1 MTNLAFALTDF
12 LVVIG
17 VAAGLW
23 RLWPHRRHGE
33 VRMVRMGLVLM
44 AVAAATGTLRFASG
58 QIDALAGAHSLA
70 STFAGAAGLA
80 LIATG
85 LAIKAFAISLPA
97 GVTRYIRVG
106 IPVFTAF
113 MLLFPGLSDLV
124 GLVAPASLIA
134 GLAASGALL
143 ARRHWRAGLLWMSA
157 FALIAAASLA
167 IGASREATTLGIANW
182 HIYHTLLA
190 IWAVL
195 VGEATRHSLGKH

>member
-1 MTNLAFALTDF
+1 MTNLALAFTDF

-23 RLWPHRRHGE
+23 RLWPQRRYGE
-33 VRMVRMGLVLM
+33 VRMVRLGLVLM
-44 AVAAATGTLRFASG
+44 ALAAATGTVRFASG

-85 LAIKAFAISLPA
+85 LAIKAFAINLPA
-97 GVTRYIRVG
+97 GVTRYVRVG
-106 IPVFTAF
+106 IPVFVAF

-143 ARRHWRAGLLWMSA
+143 TRRHWQAGLLWLCA
-157 FALIAAASLA
+157 FALIALASLA
-167 IGASREATTLGIANW
+167 VGASREATTLGITSW

-190 IWAVL
+190 VWAVL
-195 VGEATRHSLGKH
+195 VGEATRRSLGKH